1 MDAVVVMAAYFLP
14 AHEPV
19 RVHEGEAFQQ
29 RLHVHQGK
37 PSHHAGSLNRT
48 EPVLRIWIGSG
59 FNWVSKSGFPIR
71 IRNQIQAGQ
80 NWLPKREKLRNFMFE
95 ES

>member
-1 MDAVVVMAAYFLP
+1 MHAVVVMAADFLP

-48 EPVLRIWIGSG
+48 KPVIRIRIGSELNWVSGSG
-59 FNWVSKSGFPIR
+59 FLI
-71 IRNQIQAGQ
+71 
-80 NWLPKREKLRNFMFE
+80 
-95 ES
+95 